1 MISIRYSIP
10 PPLISRY
17 TSVISEATG
26 FNYIAIRRHIAGFNP
41 YFLEGSDRPVIQS
54 ATLRSRFQSTL
65 PRRER
70 RLIALDRTPEH
81 KFQSTLPRRERPE
94 SLRMLPNPF
103 GFNPRSREGSDDIP
117 APRLL
122 PEGRFNPRSREGSDK
137 NEIEEVED
145 FIVSIHAPAKGATD
159 QADCA
164 APG

>member
-1 MISIRYSIP
+1 M
-10 PPLISRY
+10 
-17 TSVISEATG
+17 
-26 FNYIAIRRHIAGFNP
+26 
-41 YFLEGSDRPVIQS
+41 
-54 ATLRSRFQSTL
+54 FQSTL

-70 RLIALDRTPEH
+70 RFIRKIWEQQQK

-145 FIVSIHAPAKGATD
+145 FIVSIHAPAKGATESFWI
-159 QADCA
+159 QSCRSSVSIH
-164 APG
+164 APAKGATNEFGDIKPKTIGFNPRSREGSDLTRTSSGTR